1 MADPAFFRTA
11 GAEVSRATARLAEIE
26 AELAKVYARWM
37 ELEG

>member
-1 MADPAFFRTA
+1 LADPTFFRTA

-26 AELAKVYARWM
+26 AELAKAYARWT